1 MVLPTWLSKRL
12 PRDPIMADS
21 DSTTAES
28 QSAAPDTQPGLLTI
42 DGTSYA
48 IDAIPA
54 EIKVLVSD
62 LIRVNQ
68 ELADLQYRVRHA
80 QAAQQ
85 TYVATIKAEIE
96 RLGVTPH
103 AGGEANWSAKTSG

>member
-1 MVLPTWLSKRL
+1 
-12 PRDPIMADS
+12 MANP
-21 DSTTAES
+21 EV
-28 QSAAPDTQPGLLTI
+28 DTQENQAGAEAQAGLLTI

-48 IDAIPA
+48 IDSIPA

-68 ELADLQYRVRHA
+68 ELAELQYRVRHA

-85 TYVATIKAEIE
+85 TYVATIKKEIE
-96 RLGVTPH
+96 RLGIEPH
-103 AGGEANWSAKTSG
+103 SENDPSWSAKTA